1 MLKNIYKFG
10 LMCLAV
16 VIAACT
22 PEAPTSPYFTIE
34 EGQMNYSVGY
44 EKVAKADSRTFTVRS
59 NKSWE
64 IVGVDQYDWLKP
76 FPSRGEGDGRFYFV
90 IDENMT
96 LEEREAVYTLV
107 IDGKEYPT
115 AITVTQATRGEFVE
129 VSQKSFT
136 VLAAESKV
144 GLKVKTNV
152 DVNYRVISDNSG
164 ANGSWISFPKTAEMD
179 PDSLYIKVTQS
190 TQKPPR
196 TAMIAIYMEGKN
208 TVADTVT
215 LMQIGNQELYGFPAK
230 WTFKGKQND
239 ERFKTGWETLN
250 SVPSDEGL
258 GTFKYVTV
266 EPTNDKYVRT
276 VGSTGDPYLNGA
288 WPGDYWLY
296 EVPAIIPA
304 NTMFQITF
312 AGRVSDTGH
321 KFWCLEYLDGTE
333 WLPVGTLLTTSEP
346 GTGVSYTHT
355 MQNVD
360 QTISGSFKVRN
371 PMTTLQIRYR
381 CAANWTA
388 GNATTPSAALSAR
401 NGGSARM
408 TGRTDVP
415 LEIKILDTNAGDEAV
430 LEMSAYH
437 VALEGAAGSQGSIKI
452 KSSESWT
459 LTTTATWFEISQTQ
473 GNANVQATVTVK
485 AKSANTTGSLRKAN
499 ITLKSG
505 LTTKTIEVIQG
516 AASSGSTT
524 PEEPDTPVT
533 PPASSSLY
541 AEWLFTEEGAVSGTA
556 PYISTFGGMD
566 PGTKSHAEGD
576 GGLYVMSDA
585 QGNGKLTYVQVDKT
599 SYTSIKASRYI
610 GSTGHPVIT
619 GAWPGDYWLFEAT
632 DGKEYPAGTK
642 LQIKFETRISGTGQL
657 YWMLEYWDGQA
668 WKPTETPKSALL
680 GTETVQY
687 NLIPSTDKYNN
698 SKVDFTWSLAQ
709 ACTNLMFRSRCV
721 ANFNKDGALDAPN
734 GGTCRIAGAAGTSP
748 VFKVVE

>member
-16 VIAACT
+16 AIAACT
-22 PEAPTSPYFTIE
+22 PETPTSPYFTIE

-90 IDENMT
+90 IDENIT

-179 PDSLYIKVTQS
+179 PDSLYIKVTES

-239 ERFKTGWETLN
+239 ERFITGWQTLN

-258 GTFKYVTV
+258 GSFKFVTV

-485 AKSANTTGSLRKAN
+485 ANSANTTGSLRKAN

-516 AASSGSTT
+516 SAGGGST
-524 PEEPDTPVT
+524 EPDTPSEPEQPSEDLHV
-533 PPASSSLY
+533 
-541 AEWLFTEEGAVSGTA
+541 EWLFSAAAMSAYSGT
-556 PYISTFGGMD
+556 F
-566 PGTKSHAEGD
+566 AETPPVTAAGD
-576 GGLYVMSDA
+576 GGRVVNSNVSGYHGS
-585 QGNGKLTYVQVDKT
+585 GTIKYYQVDKSSLNILNEEAPSRNVGT
-599 SYTSIKASRYI
+599 S
-610 GSTGHPVIT
+610 GHPFVY
-619 GAWPGDYWLFEAT
+619 GAWPGDYWLFEIT

-642 LQIKFETRISGTGQL
+642 LNITFITRVSATGQK
-657 YWMLEYWDGQA
+657 YWKLEYWDGQE
-668 WKPTETPKSALL
+668 WKPTEALKSVEINGA
-680 GTETVQY
+680 TVQY
-687 NLIPSTDKYNN
+687 NFTPTKETSNT
-698 SKVDFTWSLAQ
+698 KVDFTWTLAK
-709 ACTNLMFRSRCV
+709 ACTTMKFRYSCV
-721 ANFNKDGALDAPN
+721 ANCAYDGVAYDGLNK
-734 GGTCRIAGAAGTSP
+734 GTCRIAGAAGTSP
-748 VFKVVE
+748 VFKVVK